1 MSQAE
6 AYARLLAMR
15 QGLYLEGGVMRGPEK
30 LQEEQAGRDDQ
41 LPVWVQN
48 LRAGPKVKRLAQQ
61 TVVQDGNPS
70 VIMSVEGQ
78 PGGDGRPP
86 APDEEGVKT
95 AVQNFRKIL
104 MDIEKQQAMQREQLE
119 KVVQ

>member
-15 QGLYLEGGVMRGPEK
+15 QGLYLEGGVMRGQEK
-30 LQEEQAGRDDQ
+30 LQEGQAGRDDQ

-48 LRAGPKVKRLAQQ
+48 LRAGPKVKGVAQQ
-61 TVVQDGNPS
+61 TVGQDGRPS
-70 VIMSVEGQ
+70 VVMSVEEQ
-78 PGGDGRPP
+78 PDGDGSPP
-86 APDEEGVKT
+86 EEGVKT

-104 MDIEKQQAMQREQLE
+104 MDIEKQQALQREQLE